1 MRYSKQR
8 KQDTRSRILL
18 SARKLFAAKGFAAT
32 SIDEIMQACS
42 LTRGGFYAHFSSKSE
57 LYKEALKSADV
68 HTRLSGSNSELNVV
82 LDECLTAHGGSA
94 SALGFL
100 ASDVASDDP
109 HVRAAYTAALKS
121 LRDTIRSSANG
132 LPGGEEAILASA
144 AMIVGALAISRTADD
159 PKFKDALLDAC
170 RRGAET
176 LLEHADVFVRP
187 TYFWSPTARS
197 RNSS

>member
-18 SARKLFAAKGFAAT
+18 SARTLFAAKGFAAT
-32 SIDEIMQACS
+32 SIDEIMERCS
-42 LTRGGFYAHFSSKSE
+42 MTRGGFYAHFRSKSE
-57 LYKEALKSADV
+57 LYKEALGSADV
-68 HTRLSGSNSELNVV
+68 RMKLRGSSDEINCV
-82 LDECLTAHGGSA
+82 LDECLNAKA
-94 SALGFL
+94 SRDSTLGFL

-109 HVRAAYTAALKS
+109 HVRAAYTQALKS
-121 LRDTIRSSANG
+121 LRDTIAKSANG

-144 AMIVGALAISRTADD
+144 AMIVGAIAITRTADD
-159 PKFKDALLDAC
+159 PRFTDALLDAC

-187 TYFWSPTARS
+187 TYFWMPNRS
-197 RNSS
+197 TPKS